1 MVVALEVFQILNVA
15 IETQLQTL
23 DRMNHLSLFFFFPLM
38 MIFLVQSTGKV
49 DYKIDGMIRYTALCQ
64 AVIAEPAHLF
74 ICSKVPLHCPEALSL
89 EKMQLLRTEL
99 FPLLSIQ
106 AGGPKMHQTALK

>member
-49 DYKIDGMIRYTALCQ
+49 DKMDGMTRYTALCQ

-74 ICSKVPLHCPEALSL
+74 IC
-89 EKMQLLRTEL
+89 
-99 FPLLSIQ
+99 
-106 AGGPKMHQTALK
+106 